1 LAKWLTPKADKN
13 KEEEDKP
20 QRGYAKWGRA
30 RTKIKM
36 VTSLLSPKE
45 PVVVKEKEEDRLR
58 KLMTLE
64 FKPEFKHSDRNKG
77 MHLVKQMNDLYHNND
92 FKSK

>member
-1 LAKWLTPKADKN
+1 
-13 KEEEDKP
+13 
-20 QRGYAKWGRA
+20 
-30 RTKIKM
+30 M

-45 PVVVKEKEEDRLR
+45 PDFSGSYLTWFDVKEKEENRLR